1 MHFGLNAAVTT
12 MSIKIIPAD
21 ASHLDAL
28 VPLVDA
34 YRKFY
39 RQESDIE
46 ATRSFMHERLE
57 NKNNDAFVFLAVN
70 EQDQYVGFAQLFS
83 CYSTVSLG
91 KIFILNDLFVDPNS
105 RKQGVGEA
113 LLKRSI
119 DFGNEHSCKKLM
131 LRTEVTNVTA
141 QSVYERVGWIKDEK
155 FFTYNFT
162 Y

>member
-1 MHFGLNAAVTT
+1 MT
-12 MSIKIIPAD
+12 IKVIPAD
-21 ASHLDAL
+21 MSHLEVL

-39 RQESDIE
+39 RQESNLE
-46 ATRSFMHERLE
+46 ATRTFMSERLE
-57 NKNNDAFVFLAVN
+57 NKNHDAHVFLAVN
-70 EQDQYVGFAQLFS
+70 EQDAFIGFAQLFS

-91 KIFILNDLFVDPNS
+91 KIFILNDLYVDPNS

-119 DFGNEHSCKKLM
+119 EFGKEHSCKKLM